1 MGQQVHY
8 HLYAAIFPICFTKAL
23 EVYDFPLPQEL
34 DGFTDIG
41 LLNQAKNVVVS
52 GSCFLLCDTF
62 KSTNRVK
69 AGEERLQKL
78 KNSVLDKLLQSH
90 LTKAELDFLIEL
102 SHYQDNLGK
111 VHGVYY
117 RSMCKVT
124 GMSYQTFYV
133 TMLSL
138 ADKGVICYEKA
149 YYGDWDITILD
160 NDFSYPEAVKEGYIS
175 TGHDIFYDE
184 AFKELKA
191 NEKLLAMQFLK
202 IGGAG
207 KRYHIGVELFYE
219 KYAELLRVA
228 KRTIQV
234 YLGRLKAFF
243 SIGIKDKMYW
253 ITPLQKVFK
262 DRAPKDIQN
271 FAAHLGRVA
280 LRRNKA
286 VYTEESLRDTLELVK
301 QYAQSFKEETAKIFL
316 GAVAGS
322 IAKTNETVRDKRKWD
337 RNLKPKFIHKLMRS
351 SM

>member
-1 MGQQVHY
+1 MVWSIIKTLPESFYYTYVGQQVHY

-149 YYGDWDITILD
+149 
-160 NDFSYPEAVKEGYIS
+160 
-175 TGHDIFYDE
+175 
-184 AFKELKA
+184 
-191 NEKLLAMQFLK
+191 
-202 IGGAG
+202 
-207 KRYHIGVELFYE
+207 
-219 KYAELLRVA
+219 
-228 KRTIQV
+228 
-234 YLGRLKAFF
+234 
-243 SIGIKDKMYW
+243 
-253 ITPLQKVFK
+253 
-262 DRAPKDIQN
+262 
-271 FAAHLGRVA
+271 
-280 LRRNKA
+280 
-286 VYTEESLRDTLELVK
+286 
-301 QYAQSFKEETAKIFL
+301 
-316 GAVAGS
+316 
-322 IAKTNETVRDKRKWD
+322 
-337 RNLKPKFIHKLMRS
+337 
-351 SM
+351 